1 MTAPGPLIR
10 NISDTAMWVAVYR
23 ARESERP
30 DAVFRDPYAR
40 RLAGERGEQIATSLK
55 FSEKNAWS
63 FIARTWIID
72 RLILEQVAEGVDLVV
87 NLAAGLDARPY
98 RLPLPASLRWV
109 EVDLA
114 PLITY
119 KETVL
124 RGERPVCQLERV
136 ALDLA
141 DRAGR
146 ARLFTRIGATAQR
159 TLVIAEGLLIYLTA
173 DDVGALARD
182 LAAQPSFVR
191 WIIDLTSPALL
202 TMLQQNMA
210 ALAQS
215 GSPLKFAPAEGQ
227 AFFEP
232 FGWRPLSVHSL
243 FHNAARLRRLPLW
256 LRLLAR
262 VFPSEIPNPKRPWGG
277 IVLLGKG

>member
-30 DAVFRDPYAR
+30 DAVFRDPFAR
-40 RLAGERGEQIATSLK
+40 RLAGERGEQIATSMK

-63 FIARTWIID
+63 FVARTWIID
-72 RLILEQVAEGVDLVV
+72 KLITEQVAEGVDLVV

-114 PLITY
+114 PLIAY

-124 RGERPVCQLERV
+124 RGEKPACQLERV

-146 ARLFTRIGATAQR
+146 VKLFTRLGATAQR
-159 TLVIAEGLLIYLTA
+159 ALVIAEGLLIYLTPE
-173 DDVGALARD
+173 DVGALARD

-202 TMLQQNMA
+202 TMLQKNMA

-215 GSPLKFAPAEGQ
+215 GTPLKFAPAEGPG
-227 AFFEP
+227 FFEP
-232 FGWRPLSVHSL
+232 FGWKLLSVHSL
-243 FHNAARLRRLPLW
+243 FHNAARLHRLPLL

-262 VFPSEIPNPKRPWGG
+262 VFPSEIPNPRRPWGG
-277 IVLLGKG
+277 IVLLGTG